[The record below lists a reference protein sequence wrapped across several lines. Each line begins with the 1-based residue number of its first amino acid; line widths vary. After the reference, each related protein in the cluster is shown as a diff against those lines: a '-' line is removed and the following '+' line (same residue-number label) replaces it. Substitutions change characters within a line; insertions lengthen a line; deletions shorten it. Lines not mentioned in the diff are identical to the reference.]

1 MHLKID
7 HNTTA
12 VFKKNLI
19 YTDIHIDSKKKAL
32 LINQDYS
39 FDVLRIIS
47 NSFIFLM
54 NYLLQNDIANFS
66 LKKIS

>member
-1 MHLKID
+1 MHLIKIY

-12 VFKKNLI
+12 VLKKIYIQIFILI
-19 YTDIHIDSKKKAL
+19 PKKAL

-47 NSFIFLM
+47 NSFIF
-54 NYLLQNDIANFS
+54 
-66 LKKIS
+66 